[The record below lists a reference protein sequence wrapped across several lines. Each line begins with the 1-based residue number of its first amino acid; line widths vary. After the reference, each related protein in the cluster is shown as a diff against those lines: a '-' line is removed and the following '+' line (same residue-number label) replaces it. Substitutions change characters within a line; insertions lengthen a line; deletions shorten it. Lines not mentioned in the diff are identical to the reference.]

1 MWVPPHIPPKHACRT
16 LCGGLCRSRVRREG
30 VDRVGELTLLILSQ
44 VGGVEEAG
52 QELEE
57 SPAEG
62 PQCLERITWGG
73 QTGWRQEE
81 GWVA

>member
-1 MWVPPHIPPKHACRT
+1 M
-16 LCGGLCRSRVRREG
+16 
-30 VDRVGELTLLILSQ
+30 GELTLLILSQ
-44 VGGVEEAG
+44 VGGAEEAG
-52 QELEE
+52 RELEE

-81 GWVA
+81 RVGWRSEEGRAG